1 MLLKVDFVKIIECL
15 EEVEGKLGEII
26 QKGENEEMVCKEL
39 EEVEVEGD
47 EKISMLEESCVEVV
61 KEREEKVYFLNEV
74 LCCMVVIKCDLQIV
88 KEKEEKYLDIY
99 EKLKDILRNFIE

>member
-1 MLLKVDFVKIIECL
+1 
-15 EEVEGKLGEII
+15 
-26 QKGENEEMVCKEL
+26 MVSFLVKEL

-74 LCCMVVIKCDLQIV
+74 MCCMVVIKCDL
-88 KEKEEKYLDIY
+88 
-99 EKLKDILRNFIE
+99 